1 MHTRL
6 PIAPFPGILPVE
18 SGASHP
24 SRQPP
29 ALMAPSELLT
39 TAVVAI
45 AFPYPDTTR
54 KVFDV
59 MWRVQRS
66 PQKRDRSTHRLGDR
80 SFSGHLACIIGR
92 VAILGGTGVIP
103 IEDWG
108 DRHFC

>member
-39 TAVVAI
+39 RAVVAI

-59 MWRVQRS
+59 MWRVQPS

-80 SFSGHLACIIGR
+80 SFSRHLACIIGR

>member
-45 AFPYPDTTR
+45 AFRHPDTTR

-59 MWRVQRS
+59 MPPVQPS

-80 SFSGHLACIIGR
+80 SFSRHLACIIGR
-92 VAILGGTGVIP
+92 VAIL
-103 IEDWG
+103 
-108 DRHFC
+108 